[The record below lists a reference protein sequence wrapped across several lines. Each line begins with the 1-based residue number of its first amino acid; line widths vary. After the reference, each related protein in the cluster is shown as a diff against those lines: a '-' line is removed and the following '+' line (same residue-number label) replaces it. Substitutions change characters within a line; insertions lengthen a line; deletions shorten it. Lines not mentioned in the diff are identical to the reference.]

1 MTPAQLNVYA
11 KAYMQRKQEEQRIA
25 RVNIYNLAS
34 LIRPMVWSKH
44 PPEFD
49 EAFPDKRKNEP
60 VEMDDDQLYAAVK
73 RLNALFG
80 GEEVD

>member
-11 KAYMQRKQEEQRIA
+11 KAHTQRLQQTQRIA
-25 RVNIYNLAS
+25 QVNIYNLAS
-34 LIRPMVWSKH
+34 LIRSMVWGKS
-44 PPEFD
+44 PPDF
-49 EAFPDKRKNEP
+49 EAVFPDTGKKEP